1 LRFKLPIVFLSVSAT
16 VLLAYLATL
25 ALSHGGV
32 LPTGLH
38 MLWGLFVIVLVILL
52 QCLVFGFF
60 IGSGKTIKRVVA
72 ERGLDPAWIQRTK
85 DYKNRSYPALMLALV
100 VTAAAGIAG
109 GGIGAGAVPVAV
121 HVGLVWLAFLLNVRS
136 LWVSYRVLVENVG
149 AIHAINRE
157 VGRREGAGM
166 VPEVEAGPAAP
177 PEGSAGTPPLR
188 GPFSIRNR
196 FHFFAAAGWIPFLY
210 IKFALGSR
218 DIPWWPFL
226 LLSLVCLSAGRW
238 SGKERA
244 ERP

>member
-1 LRFKLPIVFLSVSAT
+1 MPTVFLSVSAT

-25 ALSHGGV
+25 GLSHAGI

-38 MLWGLFVIVLVILL
+38 MLWGLFVIILTILL

-72 ERGLDPAWIQRTK
+72 ENGLDPAWIQRTK
-85 DYKNRSYPALMLALV
+85 DYKNQSYPALMLALV
-100 VTAAAGIAG
+100 VTAAAGIMG
-109 GGIGAGAVPVAV
+109 GGIGTGVVPVPV
-121 HVGLVWLAFLLNVRS
+121 HVGLVWLAFFLNVRS
-136 LWVSYRVLVENVG
+136 LWISYRVLVENVE

-157 VGRREGAGM
+157 VDRRGGEGA
-166 VPEVEAGPAAP
+166 VPGARMEPTMPSG
-177 PEGSAGTPPLR
+177 GTVGTTPLR
-188 GPFSIRNR
+188 RPFSIRNR
-196 FHFFAAAGWIPFLY
+196 FHFFAVAGWIPFLY

-226 LLSLVCLSAGRW
+226 LLSLVCLLAGRRA
-238 SGKERA
+238 GKEGP